1 MPERP
6 GDNHLVLE
14 VPSLAANAALCR
26 VAVAVFAA
34 ALPFTL
40 AEIEQLKVAV
50 SEAVGNCCLH
60 AYPHGPGRVV
70 VRASCAAGG
79 VQVEVEDWGVG
90 IPDVERARQPAFTT
104 SKDPDHVGLG
114 FSFMEQFT
122 DALDV
127 VSAEG
132 RGTLI
137 RLRKRPAGEGGD
149 DRGAEPVADGEDSPR
164 PGVAG
169 PRSAAPR

>member
-60 AYPHGPGRVV
+60 AYPRGPGRVV
-70 VRASCAAGG
+70 VRASCVAGA
-79 VQVEVEDWGVG
+79 VQIEVEDWGVG

-122 DALDV
+122 DAVEV
-127 VSAEG
+127 VSAVG
-132 RGTLI
+132 RGTVI

-149 DRGAEPVADGEDSPR
+149 GRGADPGLEGGDAPG

-169 PRSAAPR
+169 PGSAAPR